1 MYADRGAVWRGVVLA
16 LAFAVIL
23 PRAFGAQSAL
33 LTVENRV
40 EVARAGSLA
49 WTAGQT
55 NQPLEIRDR
64 VRTGMRSRATVR
76 LTDLSV
82 LRLSE
87 LTTIE
92 IQPPKS
98 GNKPV
103 LEQRSGATY
112 FLNRERPGE
121 IEFRT
126 PQASGAIR
134 GTEFDLVVTEDGR
147 TILTLL
153 DGEVALS
160 NPQGELAL
168 KSGEQATVRAGQA
181 PTKTAVIDAIN
192 VIQWALYYPAIV
204 DPNALQLADGE
215 RQAIANSLEAYGSG
229 DLLKALAV
237 YPEGRQPASA
247 DEKLYLAG
255 LLLSVG
261 RADQSQ
267 QTFRND
273 ALDQLVA
280 AVKGIEIKPRSN
292 WQTATDWMAE
302 SYYRQSQR
310 DLVGALE
317 AAREAVA
324 KSPDFGFAHV
334 RVAELEFSFGDTDRA
349 LAALGL
355 GLKQSP
361 RNAQAHA
368 LRGFVL
374 SDQNKRA
381 ASINAFDEAIAIDN
395 GLGNAWLGRGLAR
408 IRAGDSEDG
417 FRDLQTAAILE
428 PNRSIY
434 RSYVGKAFSHTRD
447 QALAEKELGLAQ
459 RLDANDPTPWLYSS
473 LLKQRQNR
481 VNEAVEDLE
490 KSQDLN
496 DNRAVYRS
504 RLLLDQDRAVRSA
517 NLATIYRDAG
527 FEDVSVREA
536 QRAVS
541 YDYANYSAH
550 LFLAS
555 SYDALRDPKSFNLR
569 YETPFYSELLVA
581 NLLAPVGGGHLSQ
594 NISAQEYSRFFDSDH
609 FGVFSSTEYLSYG
622 HWIQSAS
629 QYGNIGNSSY
639 SVDAFYRSDNGQ
651 RPNNDL
657 EQLAL
662 SGKFKQQL
670 TRKDSI
676 YLEAQ
681 YYRAESGDVS
691 QYYDEASASPS
702 LRVEERQEPN
712 LFLGYHRE
720 WRPGVHTLALA
731 GRLDDT
737 LELTDADPRLLFVR
751 HGVLAGDINLV
762 MNPVGFDI
770 AYRSELEAY
779 TAELQQIY
787 ELGQHTLIAGARYQ
801 AGSSDTDT
809 EINRITGTVTNQHI
823 ETDLNRVSVYAYDQW
838 QPWKQLQVT
847 VGLSYDRLEYPLNN
861 DTIPVSDG
869 ETSTDQ
875 FSPKVGF
882 IYAPWRDTHVRGV
895 YTRSLGGVYFD
906 QSLRLEPTQ
915 IAGFNQAFRSLVPE
929 SVAGLVPGTEFQTFG
944 VGLDHHIRKTRTYLA
959 FEAELLQ
966 SEGDRIVGVLT
977 NSSFP
982 VPDSA
987 SSTRQSLDFEER
999 TLRFG
1004 VNQLL
1009 SDEWSAGASY
1019 RLSEADFESF
1029 LTDIPRN
1036 VPGASGV
1043 NRDVTAILHQV
1054 RLFVNFNHPTGVF
1067 ASVNG
1072 LWTQQSNQGYEPD
1085 IPGDD
1090 FWQLNL
1096 YAGWRFWRRHA
1107 EVRVGLLNVTD
1118 QDYRLNPLNLYNELP
1133 RDRTLAA
1140 NLKFYF

>member
-1 MYADRGAVWRGVVLA
+1 MYADRGAVWRGIVLA

-23 PRAFGAQSAL
+23 PRACGAQSAL
-33 LTVENRV
+33 LTVEGRV

-55 NQPLEIRDR
+55 NQSLAIRDR

-82 LRLSE
+82 LRLSA

-204 DPNALQLADGE
+204 DPNALQLADAE
-215 RQAIANSLEAYGSG
+215 RQAIAGSLEAYRSG
-229 DLLKALAV
+229 DLLKALAA

-261 RADQSQ
+261 RVDQSQ

-280 AVKGIEIKPRSN
+280 AVKGSQIKPRSN

-310 DLVGALE
+310 DLAGALH

-324 KSPDFGFAHV
+324 KSPHFGFAHV
-334 RVAELEFSFGDTDRA
+334 RVAELELSFGNTDRA
-349 LAALGL
+349 LAALDL

-368 LRGFVL
+368 LRGFL
-374 SDQNKRA
+374 LADQNKRT
-381 ASINAFDEAIAIDN
+381 ASLTAFDEAIAIDN

-408 IRAGDSEDG
+408 IRGGDSENG

-447 QALAEKELGLAQ
+447 QALAEKELGLAK

-473 LLKQRQNR
+473 LLNQRQNR

-504 RLLLDQDRAVRSA
+504 QLLLDQDRAVRSA
-517 NLATIYRDAG
+517 NLATIYRDVG

-609 FGVFSSTEYLSYG
+609 FGIFSSTEYLSYG

-639 SVDAFYRSDNGQ
+639 SLDAFYRSDNGQ

-662 SGKFKQQL
+662 SAKFKQQL

-751 HGVLAGDINLV
+751 YGVLTRDINLV

-770 AYRSELEAY
+770 GYRSELEAY

-787 ELGQHTLIAGARYQ
+787 EIGPHTLIAGARYQ

-809 EINRITGTVTNQHI
+809 EVNRITGSVTNQHI

-847 VGLSYDRLEYPLNN
+847 VGLSYDRLEHPLNN
-861 DTIPVSDG
+861 DTVPVSDG

-882 IYAPWRDTHVRGV
+882 IFSPWRDTHVRGV

-987 SSTRQSLDFEER
+987 STTRQSLDFEER

-1004 VNQLL
+1004 LNQLL

-1036 VPGASGV
+1036 VPGVSGV
-1043 NRDVTAILHQV
+1043 NRDVTAVLHQV
-1054 RLFVNFNHPTGVF
+1054 RLFLNFNHPTGLF

-1118 QDYRLNPLNLYNELP
+1118 QDYQLNPLNLYNELP